1 MVPQTATR
9 CCRRQQ
15 PPAAGQN
22 TAHVSLLET
31 SEDQLCYSPLLQGH
45 ARGWRLQC
53 RHGLRHPAAG
63 QRRQPGR
70 ALQQPDSAARPL
82 PTGASASCCA
92 CHHARTPRR
101 GSLPVLYNQNGA
113 RWRRSCSSLQSQC
126 LSQPASAA
134 IPWVPENDAQSCRK
148 HHIRNS
154 FPKAFFASQ
163 AVTRTALEDAQLVP
177 AAVTGLRMQTSEIV
191 TQDTAIR
198 RPSSARHWRTH
209 SCFQLP
215 SAAWRCTAPA
225 PRWATPSRSAPPAKS
240 SVKQP
245 QVTGTP
251 MPPVCQLNTR
261 VRFRMRHRHLAGRTH
276 WRRHRQQNPIPSLVR
291 RNSLFALLRWLI
303 TVMPNTAQSTEGT
316 EKSQEKS
323 RVVLSTLACSNSS
336 RLQTGQGFN

>member
-1 MVPQTATR
+1 M
-9 CCRRQQ
+9 
-15 PPAAGQN
+15 
-22 TAHVSLLET
+22 
-31 SEDQLCYSPLLQGH
+31 
-45 ARGWRLQC
+45 
-53 RHGLRHPAAG
+53 
-63 QRRQPGR
+63 
-70 ALQQPDSAARPL
+70 
-82 PTGASASCCA
+82 
-92 CHHARTPRR
+92 
-101 GSLPVLYNQNGA
+101 PVLYNETGA

-134 IPWVPENDAQSCRK
+134 IPWGPKNDAQSCRK
-148 HHIRNS
+148 HHIRDRFSKGVFCVSGRHPHGAEGRPARYCCRNR
-154 FPKAFFASQ
+154 PA
-163 AVTRTALEDAQLVP
+163 DAWL
-177 AAVTGLRMQTSEIV
+177 TSEIV

-291 RNSLFALLRWLI
+291 RNSLLALLRWLI

-323 RVVLSTLACSNSS
+323 SVVLSTLACSNSS